1 MRLPII
7 IALIVVI
14 TLPKDVNGLVEDV
27 STQVSVASAAIG
39 KMLGRDDDSLQMAE
53 AKVGDLAESGT
64 DTAKVVPASL
74 R

>member
-1 MRLPII
+1 MRLPFI

-27 STQVSVASAAIG
+27 STQVRVASAAIG
-39 KMLGRDDDSLQMAE
+39 KMLGRDDSLQVAE
-53 AKVGDLAESGT
+53 AKVDDLAKSGT